1 MPWCMPTWATVRTEG
16 AMNNRRHPSRLTRIA
31 LEAAFSLAFFGAAAH
46 HVAGHD
52 FRPLV
57 ALCAPILILY
67 YGLSSLLFVRG
78 KALAEGPWQR
88 RSLHAAERATQATV
102 WHVLGIVVGISAYG
116 LLGAI
121 EARLEAPLQV
131 AAMFLLFAA
140 PYALMQAGLLS
151 FLRAIWTISPHLTR
165 QFGVFE
171 ARRRVLARRNGAGV
185 DLPTVGRCMMP
196 ASTMK
201 GA

>member
-1 MPWCMPTWATVRTEG
+1 MKNP
-16 AMNNRRHPSRLTRIA
+16 RRPSRITRVV
-31 LEAAFSLAFFGAAAH
+31 LEAAFSFAFFGAAAH

-52 FRPLV
+52 FKPLV
-57 ALCAPILILY
+57 AICAPILILY

-116 LLGAI
+116 LLGYI
-121 EARLEAPLQV
+121 EAHLGEPAPRASLLV
-131 AAMFLLFAA
+131 LFAA

-165 QFGVFE
+165 RVGAFE
-171 ARRRVLARRNGAGV
+171 ARRRVLARKGSQAGV
-185 DLPTVGRCMMP
+185 DLPTMGRCMMGP
-196 ASTMK
+196 SNLQGAMK
-201 GA
+201 

>member
-1 MPWCMPTWATVRTEG
+1 MK
-16 AMNNRRHPSRLTRIA
+16 NRRRPSRITRVT
-31 LEAAFSLAFFGAAAH
+31 LEVAFSLAFFGAAAH

-52 FRPLV
+52 FKPLL

-78 KALAEGPWQR
+78 KALAEGPLQR

-116 LLGAI
+116 LLGAV
-121 EARLEAPLQV
+121 EARLEAPVQG
-131 AAMFLLFAA
+131 AAILLLFAA
-140 PYALMQAGLLS
+140 PFALMQAGLLA

-165 QFGVFE
+165 RVGAFE
-171 ARRRVLARRNGAGV
+171 ARRRVLARQRSPAGV
-185 DLPTVGRCMMP
+185 DLPTMGRCMMGP
-196 ASTMK
+196 SNLEGAMK
-201 GA
+201 